1 MCPAWPGCILMW
13 SNPIS
18 EFSAGPRLGSQ
29 DWLLAEFGGGGSCHF
44 QSSALLSW
52 SLEHK
57 GTTGGADAE

>member
-1 MCPAWPGCILMW
+1 MW